1 MLVLFY
7 FLALVAEVIGTI
19 GGFGSSIFFV
29 PIASFFFEPKL
40 VLGITAFF
48 HVFSNISKLILF
60 GKHIKMKIA
69 IKFIIP
75 SVIGVIIG
83 ALLIAKQS
91 GELFSLAIGIFLILF
106 AVYFLIYPNQAIE
119 ASNKNIIIGGSS
131 AGFLAGF
138 LGTGGVIRG
147 AAMAAFNLEKNCF
160 VATSAFVDLFVDIS
174 RSVIYYK
181 NEFIASDKLY
191 YILPLIFISFA
202 GSYIGKLILEK
213 LNQDK
218 FRRVVLILISIMG
231 AVSVIRFIWQ

>member
-1 MLVLFY
+1 MLLLFY
-7 FLALVAEVIGTI
+7 ILAFIAEIIGTV

-60 GKHIKMKIA
+60 GKQIKMNIA

-83 ALLIAKQS
+83 ALLVVNQS
-91 GELFSLAIGIFLILF
+91 TTLFSILIGIFLISF
-106 AVYFLIYPNQAIE
+106 AVYFLFFPQKTIE
-119 ASNKNIIIGGSS
+119 ATNKNIIIGGST

-147 AAMAAFNLEKNCF
+147 AAMAAFNLEKNVF
-160 VATSAFVDLFVDIS
+160 VATSAFIDLFVDIS
-174 RSVIYYK
+174 RSAIYYK
-181 NEFIASDKLY
+181 NEFIDSEKMI
-191 YILPLIFISFA
+191 YIIPLILISFA

-213 LNQDK
+213 IDQVR
-218 FRRVVLILISIMG
+218 FRKIVLILISMMG
-231 AVSVIRFIWQ
+231 ILTIIKEAWL

>member
-1 MLVLFY
+1 MFILFY
-7 FLALVAEVIGTI
+7 FLALVAEVVGTI

-29 PIASFFFEPKL
+29 PIASFYFDPKL

-48 HVFSNISKLILF
+48 HVFSNISKLVLF
-60 GKHIKMKIA
+60 GKHIKMNIA
-69 IKFIIP
+69 LKFIVP

-83 ALLIAKQS
+83 ALLVAKQS
-91 GELFSLAIGIFLILF
+91 GEIFSLSIGIFLILF
-106 AVYFLIYPNQAIE
+106 ALYFLIYPNKTIDAT
-119 ASNKNIIIGGSS
+119 NKNIVIGGSS

-160 VATSAFVDLFVDIS
+160 VATSAFIDLFVDIS
-174 RSVIYYK
+174 RSAIYYQ
-181 NEFIASDKLY
+181 NEFIAKDKWY

-218 FRRVVLILISIMG
+218 FRRIVLILISIMG
-231 AVSVIRFIWQ
+231 TVSVIRFICQ